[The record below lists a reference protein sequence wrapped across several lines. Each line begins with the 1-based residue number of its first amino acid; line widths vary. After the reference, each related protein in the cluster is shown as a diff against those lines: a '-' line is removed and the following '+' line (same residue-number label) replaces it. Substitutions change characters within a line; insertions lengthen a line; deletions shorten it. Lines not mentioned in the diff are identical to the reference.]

1 MAELLE
7 LVGLPGSFADRPPQ
21 ALSGGEQQR
30 VALARALAPTP
41 RLVLLDEPFSALDAA
56 LRAETRTAVTAALAA
71 ADATA
76 VLVTHDQA
84 EALSMGH
91 EVAVLREGRLVQVSD
106 PVTLYRHPRD
116 AALASFVGE
125 VMVVRGEVRAGR
137 VTCALGELALASFTQ
152 DGPADVL
159 VRPEQVRLDADP
171 QGADPQ
177 GHMVRAQV
185 CAVAFYGHDALVELK
200 LLPASGV
207 QSVSARV
214 AGYQVPAP
222 GTVVGLSVEGEVT
235 AFPIDRDGDDTASE
249 PISARRDNAGRV
261 AV

>member
-1 MAELLE
+1 MGSLSPALGCMCLRSGGGSATWRRKARCSRIFRWPTISCSACRAGRAGLGVAWPSLLE

-125 VMVVRGEVRAGR
+125 VMVVRGEVRGAR

-159 VRPEQVRLDADP
+159 VGPSRFGSMPIPRGP
-171 QGADPQ
+171 IRRGTWY
-177 GHMVRAQV
+177 RRR
-185 CAVAFYGHDALVELK
+185 F
-200 LLPASGV
+200 
-207 QSVSARV
+207 ARS
-214 AGYQVPAP
+214 PSM
-222 GTVVGLSVEGEVT
+222 GTTPWWS
-235 AFPIDRDGDDTASE
+235 
-249 PISARRDNAGRV
+249 
-261 AV
+261 